1 VRMKTGKVV
10 LELPLGLHEV
20 KAVLLAGV
28 LVLVLRLGGKF
39 LLIIL
44 AVLLLLDE
52 TVLVHTLGS
61 HMQLLLE
68 SRSCFWDIIE
78 LILIVPRDLV
88 ISYFVKV
95 IQRQRRVLG
104 RMVRVAL
111 VLARVTR
118 VVLVS
123 RVVRVALVSRMV
135 DERLG
140 LLIPTIHTVAMA
152 VVMLR
157 VLVAPNPLGNRKV
170 SSACQN

>member
-1 VRMKTGKVV
+1 MKTGKVV

-28 LVLVLRLGGKF
+28 LVLVLRLGGEF

-52 TVLVHTLGS
+52 TVLVHALGS
-61 HMQLLLE
+61 HMQLLE

-78 LILIVPRDLV
+78 LILIIPRHLV
-88 ISYFVKV
+88 ISYFVQV
-95 IQRQRRVLG
+95 IQRPRRVG
-104 RMVRVAL
+104 RMVSVAL

-118 VVLVS
+118 VVLVF

-135 DERLG
+135 DKRVG
-140 LLIPTIHTVAMA
+140 LLIPTIHTVAMV
-152 VVMLR
+152 VVMVR
-157 VLVAPNPLGNRKV
+157 VLVAPNPLGNSKV
-170 SSACQN
+170 SCACQNEANC